1 MPPFFCF
8 KGRCYLFFVCSGG
21 PWLLVFFLVVC
32 WALEFWFR
40 ITSFQKVAAFPAKLW
55 SVRVVVSNLC
65 CFIRWFLYRDDAPFL
80 CFLGRCCLIFVFSGG
95 LWLLLL
101 FLVVFFGFSLL
112 VINSYLSKKKKK
124 WRLHIRGLSK
134 SDHVF
139 LPSKAQMRSK
149 KEVFTCIQCVM
160 TFLIQFFSN

>member
-1 MPPFFCF
+1 MILGGFCIGLMPPFLCF

-32 WALEFWFR
+32 WALKFWFR

-65 CFIRWFLYRDDAPFL
+65 CFIRWFLYRADAPFL

-101 FLVVFFGFSLL
+101 FLVVFFWIFPFGNKFLL
-112 VINSYLSKKKKK
+112 IQKKKKNGGSTSGVCPS
-124 WRLHIRGLSK
+124 LTM
-134 SDHVF
+134 F
-139 LPSKAQMRSK
+139 FCLPRPK
-149 KEVFTCIQCVM
+149 
-160 TFLIQFFSN
+160 